1 MKEER
6 ITRKGYCRC
15 NGCRTTR
22 YAAGTMVFSMF
33 VAIGVWVSFFF

>member
-1 MKEER
+1 MKEADGA
-6 ITRKGYCRC
+6 RKTYCKC

-22 YAAGTMVFSMF
+22 YAAGTMMFSMF